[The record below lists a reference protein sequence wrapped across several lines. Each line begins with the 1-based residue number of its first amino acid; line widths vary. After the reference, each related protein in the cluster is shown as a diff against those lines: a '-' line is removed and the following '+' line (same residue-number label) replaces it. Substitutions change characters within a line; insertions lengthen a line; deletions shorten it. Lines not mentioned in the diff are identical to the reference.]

1 MDSGVTF
8 LMTPLPGQRI
18 VDGKD
23 PDDWEDGSVL
33 ALRKGG
39 DEVLFASWEVEN
51 PKGMT
56 WIPVGEFSPDPE
68 SVQPPNLEREE
79 EHLEP
84 PADETGA
91 SERPSAAGPFG
102 RGSGSLRRRPGVE

>member
-8 LMTPLPGQRI
+8 LMTAIPGQRI
-18 VDGKD
+18 VNEKDLDDGF
-23 PDDWEDGSVL
+23 EDGSVL

-39 DEVLFASWEVEN
+39 DEVLFASWDLEK

-68 SVQPPNLEREE
+68 AIQPPGLEQ
-79 EHLEP
+79 
-84 PADETGA
+84 PADEPEQPAEDGP

-102 RGSGSLRRRPGVE
+102 RGGGLRRRPGVE